1 MSNSKENPSSC
12 DITAKN
18 SCCSSPSPKVEK
30 NFKEHWNTAYSNNPM
45 EKLGWF
51 ETDLSPSLELISKT
65 GLPNSARILNVGS
78 GSTVLIDALLELEYR
93 NLIATDISDVALNE
107 LKNRVSSA
115 DVEYIQDDLTK
126 PEELIKIEN
135 VDLWIDRAVLHFFN
149 DQKDQEV
156 YFDLMKN
163 KIKKGGYAILAE
175 FSLEGAAK
183 CSGLDVFRYSKEM
196 LADQLGDNFKL
207 IEHFDYTYTMPS
219 GDPRLYIYT
228 LFQRI
233 D

>member
-1 MSNSKENPSSC
+1 MSDISNKTASC
-12 DITAKN
+12 DITAKS

-30 NFKEHWNTAYSNNPM
+30 NFKEHWDTAYSNNPM

-51 ETDLSPSLELISKT
+51 ETDLSPSLELINKT
-65 GLPNSARILNVGS
+65 GLSNNARILNVGS
-78 GSTVLIDALLELEYR
+78 GSTVLIDALLELDYR
-93 NLIATDISDVALNE
+93 NLIATDISDVALDN
-107 LKNRVSSA
+107 LKNRISSEY
-115 DVEYIQDDLTK
+115 VEYIQDDLTK
-126 PEELIKIEN
+126 SEELNKIEN

-149 DQKDQEV
+149 DKKDQDA
-156 YFDLMKN
+156 YFDLMKS
-163 KIKKGGYAILAE
+163 KITKGGYAILAE

-196 LADQLGDNFKL
+196 LADQLGGSFKL